1 MIDRRGFLQT
11 TLAGTAG
18 LAVTDLG
25 VMAQGGAAADREA
38 VIAQIAPRHDATVKA
53 LRDWIALPSIAAED
67 LNYPQGAE
75 YMARLAREAGFG
87 RVEVVPTAGK
97 SGVFATLDAGA
108 ETTLGI
114 YFMYDV
120 KQFDPGEWSSPP
132 LEGRLVDRPGLGTVM
147 VGRGATNTK
156 GPQMALLAALHAFRA
171 AGRRLP
177 VNLVL
182 VCEGEE
188 EIGSPNFAQIAFKPE
203 VEAALKR
210 CAGVIIPLGN
220 QNATGGV
227 EINLGAKGI
236 VELELVSSGAKWGRG
251 PAADVHSSLAAHVDS
266 PVWHLVQALNT
277 LVKADGH
284 TPAVEGFFDAVRP
297 LSPELQR
304 ILDEA
309 IPKRSEA
316 AAKKMLG
323 VQRWI
328 ADEPWEVSLRR
339 LVTQPT
345 INIEGLV
352 AGYTG
357 PGGKTILPHR
367 GVAKIDMRLVPD
379 MTAKGT
385 LALLERH
392 LAKHG
397 FGDIEVNMTGG
408 YDPTETAPDSRL
420 IRAQVAAYRQ
430 AGIEPGLWPRL
441 AGSWPGV
448 TFTGA
453 PLRLPAGQFG
463 LGTGGGAHAPDEY
476 FLIDST
482 NPKVSGLDGA
492 TQSYVDFFYALAQV
506 R

>member
-1 MIDRRGFLQT
+1 
-11 TLAGTAG
+11 
-18 LAVTDLG
+18 
-25 VMAQGGAAADREA
+25 
-38 VIAQIAPRHDATVKA
+38 
-53 LRDWIALPSIAAED
+53 
-67 LNYPQGAE
+67 
-75 YMARLAREAGFG
+75 
-87 RVEVVPTAGK
+87 
-97 SGVFATLDAGA
+97 
-108 ETTLGI
+108 
-114 YFMYDV
+114 MYDV
-120 KQFDPGEWSSPP
+120 KQFDPKEWSSPP
-132 LEGRLVDRPGLGTVM
+132 LEGRLVERPGVGTVM

-156 GPQMALLAALHAFRA
+156 GPQVAFLAALHAFRA
-171 AGRRLP
+171 AGRKLP

-188 EIGSPNFAQIAFKPE
+188 EIGSPNFSQIVSRPE
-203 VEAALKR
+203 VQAGLKA
-210 CAGVIIPLGN
+210 CAGVIIPLGSQDLN
-220 QNATGGV
+220 GGV

-236 VELELVSSGAKWGRG
+236 VELELVSSGPKWGRG
-251 PAADVHSSLAAHVDS
+251 PAADVHSSLAAHIDS

-284 TPAVEGFFDAVRP
+284 TPAVEGFFDKVRP
-297 LSPELQR
+297 LSPQLQR
-304 ILDEA
+304 ILDQA
-309 IPKRSEA
+309 IPKRNEA
-316 AAKKMLG
+316 TTKKILG

-328 ADEPWEVSLRR
+328 ADEPWDVSLRR

-379 MTAKGT
+379 MTAAGT
-385 LALLERH
+385 LELLKRH

-420 IRAQVAAYRQ
+420 IRAQQAAYRK
-430 AGIEPGLWPRL
+430 AGVEPGLWPRL

-448 TFTGA
+448 TFTGP
-453 PLRLPAGQFG
+453 PLRLAAGQFG
-463 LGTGGGAHAPDEY
+463 LGTGGGAHAPDEF

-482 NPKVSGLDGA
+482 NPKVAGLDGA
-492 TQSYVDFFYALAQV
+492 IASYVDLFYALAQV

>member
-1 MIDRRGFLQT
+1 
-11 TLAGTAG
+11 
-18 LAVTDLG
+18 
-25 VMAQGGAAADREA
+25 
-38 VIAQIAPRHDATVKA
+38 
-53 LRDWIALPSIAAED
+53 
-67 LNYPQGAE
+67 
-75 YMARLAREAGFG
+75 
-87 RVEVVPTAGK
+87 
-97 SGVFATLDAGA
+97 
-108 ETTLGI
+108 
-114 YFMYDV
+114 
-120 KQFDPGEWSSPP
+120 
-132 LEGRLVDRPGLGTVM
+132 M

-156 GPQMALLAALHAFRA
+156 GPQMAFLAALHAFKA
-171 AGRRLP
+171 ASRRPP
-177 VNLVL
+177 VNIVL

-188 EIGSPNFAQIAFKPE
+188 EIGSPNFSEIVFKPE

-210 CAGVIIPLGN
+210 SAGVIIPLGS
-220 QNATGGV
+220 QNLNGGV

-236 VELELVSSGAKWGRG
+236 VELELVSSGSKWGRG
-251 PAADVHSSLAAHVDS
+251 PAADVHSSLAAHIDS
-266 PVWHLVQALNT
+266 PVWRLVQALNV
-277 LVKADGH
+277 LVKPDGH
-284 TPAVEGFFDAVRP
+284 TPAVEGFFDKVRP
-297 LSPELQR
+297 LSPELKK

-316 AAKKMLG
+316 TTKKSLG
-323 VQRWI
+323 VQKWI
-328 ADEPWEVSLRR
+328 ADETWDVSLRR

-379 MTAKGT
+379 MTAAGT
-385 LALLERH
+385 LDLLKRH

-397 FGDIEVNMTGG
+397 FSDIEVNMTGG
-408 YDPTETAPDSRL
+408 YDPTETDPKSRL
-420 IRAQVAAYRQ
+420 IRAQQAAYKK
-430 AGIEPGLWPRL
+430 AGVEPSLWPRL

-463 LGTGGGAHAPDEY
+463 LGMGAGAHAPDEF

-482 NPKVSGLDGA
+482 NPKVAGLDGA
-492 TQSYVDFFYALAQV
+492 TASYVDLLYALAEV